1 MSSASG
7 YFLRSIYVSVLQI
20 AAMRENMESSNTNFQ
35 EEMNKLRQEAED
47 QRKQLEQDMLKSAEE
62 YMHKI
67 KAMEAMH
74 EDSVRKVN
82 EQRIQEL
89 EVGLF
94 LWLHA

>member
-1 MSSASG
+1 M
-7 YFLRSIYVSVLQI
+7 

-35 EEMNKLRQEAED
+35 EEMNRLRQEAED

-89 EVGLF
+89 KVGSF
-94 LWLHA
+94 LWLHV